1 MNAVTGA
8 SFVVF
13 NGAFKQAGG
22 IRAKSSIIEDGLMVQ
37 ITARMMADLKEAM
50 KSMLDYVIECG
61 GLNSLEPEETIT
73 VRWVEDDNYVNI
85 G

>member
-1 MNAVTGA
+1 MTGA

-22 IRAKSSIIEDGLMVQ
+22 VRAKSSIVEDGLMVQ
-37 ITARMMADLKEAM
+37 ITAKMMADLKDAM
-50 KSMLDYVIECG
+50 KSMMDYVIECG
-61 GLNSLEPEETIT
+61 GLDSPEPEETIT
-73 VRWVEDDNYVNI
+73 VKWVEDDNYVNI